1 MREWMGPGGLHGLQ
15 IRWRAPFGVRGGF
28 DSLALP
34 PVTIKNPNP
43 TDNYVRSR
51 NMRYAT
57 LGNTDIEVSRMA
69 LGCWPF
75 AGGKVWGAQDDNDSI
90 AAVHAALQAGVNF
103 FDTAEGYDD
112 DSNSEEVLG
121 RALEGRRDEAV
132 IATKI
137 GNAHLDPSMVADR
150 CNGSLQRL
158 QTDYIDL
165 YQIHWPNHDVPV
177 EDTMAE
183 LLKLQDSGKVRA
195 LGVCNFAV
203 RDLTDIL
210 ESGAI
215 VTNQLPY
222 NLIWRALEFAIKPAC
237 EANDVGIICYSPL
250 QQGLLTGRYASADD
264 VPPGLSRTRH
274 FNRDRVQAIHGEDG
288 CEDETFETI
297 ASVLSIAEQAG
308 EHPAKISLAW
318 LLAQNG
324 VTSLLVGARN
334 ADEVALNTP
343 TFDYDLPSDVE
354 NALSA
359 ATDGLKQTLGGNAD
373 FWQSPGRMR

>member
-1 MREWMGPGGLHGLQ
+1 
-15 IRWRAPFGVRGGF
+15 
-28 DSLALP
+28 
-34 PVTIKNPNP
+34 
-43 TDNYVRSR
+43 
-51 NMRYAT
+51 MRYAM
-57 LGNTDIEVSRMA
+57 LGNTGIEVSRMA

-75 AGGKVWGAQDDNDSI
+75 AGGRVWGPQDDDDSI
-90 AAVHAALQAGVNF
+90 NAVHASLDAGVNF
-103 FDTAEGYDD
+103 FDTAEGYAD

-137 GNAHLDPSMVADR
+137 GNANLHPSSVAEH
-150 CNGSLQRL
+150 CNASLRRL

-165 YQIHWPNHDVPV
+165 YQIHWPNHDVPI

-195 LGVCNFAV
+195 LGVCNFGV

-210 ESGAI
+210 ECGAI

-222 NLIWRALEFAIKPAC
+222 NLLWRALEFAIKPTC
-237 EANDVGIICYSPL
+237 VANDVGIICYSPL
-250 QQGLLTGRYASADD
+250 QQGLLTGRYATADE

-274 FNRDRVQAIHGEDG
+274 FSKDREQAIHGEEG
-288 CEDETFETI
+288 CEDETFAAI
-297 ASVLSIAEQAG
+297 ASVLKIAQDVE
-308 EHPAKISLAW
+308 EHPAKIALAW
-318 LLAQNG
+318 LLAQEG

-343 TFDYDLPSDVE
+343 TFDYDLPSDE
-354 NALSA
+354 DAALIA
-359 ATDGLKQTLGGNAD
+359 ATDGLKQILGENAD
-373 FWQSPGRMR
+373 FWQSPSRMR

>member
-1 MREWMGPGGLHGLQ
+1 
-15 IRWRAPFGVRGGF
+15 
-28 DSLALP
+28 
-34 PVTIKNPNP
+34 
-43 TDNYVRSR
+43 
-51 NMRYAT
+51 MRYAM
-57 LGNTDIEVSRMA
+57 LGDTGIEVSRMA

-75 AGGKVWGAQDDNDSI
+75 AGGKVWGPQDDNASI
-90 AAVHAALQAGVNF
+90 AAVHASLDAGVNF
-103 FDTAEGYDD
+103 FDTAEGYVD

-121 RALEGRRDEAV
+121 RALEGRRGDAV

-137 GNAHLDPSMVADR
+137 GNANLHPSVVSEHCDASLD
-150 CNGSLQRL
+150 RL

-210 ESGAI
+210 ECGVI

-222 NLIWRALEFAIKPAC
+222 NLIWRALEFAIKPEC
-237 EANDVGIICYSPL
+237 VANNVGIICYSPL

-274 FNRDRVQAIHGEDG
+274 FNKNRVQAIHGEDG
-288 CEDETFETI
+288 CEDETFATI
-297 ASVLSIAEQAG
+297 AAVLKIAEEIG

-318 LLAQNG
+318 LLAQEG

-334 ADEVALNTP
+334 SDEVALNTP
-343 TFDYDLPSDVE
+343 TFDYDLPADVVS
-354 NALSA
+354 ALSD
-359 ATDGLKQTLGGNAD
+359 ATDGLKQILGENAD

>member
-1 MREWMGPGGLHGLQ
+1 
-15 IRWRAPFGVRGGF
+15 
-28 DSLALP
+28 
-34 PVTIKNPNP
+34 
-43 TDNYVRSR
+43 
-51 NMRYAT
+51 MRYAT
-57 LGNTDIEVSRMA
+57 LGDTGIEVSRMA

-75 AGGKVWGAQDDNDSI
+75 AGGRVWGPQDDDDSI
-90 AAVHAALQAGVNF
+90 AAVHASLDAGVNF
-103 FDTAEGYDD
+103 FDTAEGYSD

-121 RALEGRRDEAV
+121 RALIGRRADAV

-137 GNAHLDPSMVADR
+137 GNTNLHPSVVAEHCDA
-150 CNGSLQRL
+150 SLERL

-165 YQIHWPNHDVPV
+165 YQIHWPNHDVPI

-210 ESGAI
+210 ECGAI

-222 NLIWRALEFAIKPAC
+222 NLLWRALEFAIKPTC
-237 EANDVGIICYSPL
+237 VANDVGVICYSPL
-250 QQGLLTGRYASADD
+250 QQGMLTGRYATADD
-264 VPPGLSRTRH
+264 VPSGLSRSRH
-274 FNRDRVQAIHGEDG
+274 FNKNREQAIHGEEG
-288 CEDETFETI
+288 CEEETFATI
-297 ASVLSIAEQAG
+297 ASVLGIAEEIG

-318 LLAQNG
+318 LLAQEG

-334 ADEVALNTP
+334 PDEVALNTP
-343 TFDYDLPSDVE
+343 TFDYDLPSDVAT
-354 NALSA
+354 ALSD
-359 ATDGLKQTLGGNAD
+359 ATDELKQILGENAD

>member
-1 MREWMGPGGLHGLQ
+1 
-15 IRWRAPFGVRGGF
+15 
-28 DSLALP
+28 
-34 PVTIKNPNP
+34 
-43 TDNYVRSR
+43 
-51 NMRYAT
+51 MRYAM
-57 LGNTDIEVSRMA
+57 LGDTGIEVSRMA

-75 AGGKVWGAQDDNDSI
+75 AGGKVWGPQDDDASI
-90 AAVHAALQAGVNF
+90 AAVHASLDAGVNF
-103 FDTAEGYDD
+103 FDTAEGYVD

-121 RALEGRRDEAV
+121 RALEGRRGDAV

-137 GNAHLDPSMVADR
+137 GNANLHPSVVSEHCDASLD
-150 CNGSLQRL
+150 RL

-165 YQIHWPNHDVPV
+165 YQIHWPNHDVPI

-210 ESGAI
+210 ECGAI

-222 NLIWRALEFAIKPAC
+222 NLIWRALEFAIKPEC
-237 EANDVGIICYSPL
+237 VANNVGIICYSPL

-274 FNRDRVQAIHGEDG
+274 FNKNRVQAIHGEDG
-288 CEDETFETI
+288 CEDETFATI
-297 ASVLSIAEQAG
+297 AAVLKIAEEIG

-318 LLAQNG
+318 LLAQEG

-334 ADEVALNTP
+334 PDEVALNTP
-343 TFDYDLPSDVE
+343 TFDYDLPADVVT
-354 NALSA
+354 ALSD
-359 ATDGLKQTLGGNAD
+359 ATDGLKQILGENAD

>member
-1 MREWMGPGGLHGLQ
+1 MVSPLDHQRGRFCKGLE
-15 IRWRAPFGVRGGF
+15 
-28 DSLALP
+28 
-34 PVTIKNPNP
+34 K
-43 TDNYVRSR
+43 VRSKGKD
-51 NMRYAT
+51 MRYAT
-57 LGNTDIEVSRMA
+57 LGDSGIKVSRMA

-75 AGGKVWGAQDDNDSI
+75 AGGRVWGPQNDDDSI
-90 AAVHAALQAGVNF
+90 AAVHASLDAGVNF

-112 DSNSEEVLG
+112 DANSEEVLG
-121 RALEGRRDEAV
+121 QALQGRRDEAV

-137 GNAHLDPSMVADR
+137 GNAHLHPSMVAER
-150 CNGSLQRL
+150 CDGSLNRL

-195 LGVCNFAV
+195 LGVCNFGV
-203 RDLTDIL
+203 RDLTEIL
-210 ESGAI
+210 ECGAI

-222 NLIWRALEFAIKPAC
+222 NLIWRALEFAIKPTC
-237 EANDVGIICYSPL
+237 VQNNVGIICYSPL
-250 QQGLLTGRYASADD
+250 QQGLLTGRYATANA
-264 VPPGLSRTRH
+264 VPAGLSRTRH
-274 FNRDRVQAIHGEDG
+274 FNKDREQAIHGEEG
-288 CEDETFETI
+288 CEDETFATI
-297 ASVLSIAEQAG
+297 ASVLKIAEDVG

-318 LLAQNG
+318 LLAQEG

-343 TFDYDLPSDVE
+343 SFDYDLPEGVE
-354 NALSA
+354 DELSA
-359 ATDGLKQTLGGNAD
+359 ATNELKQILGENAD

>member
-1 MREWMGPGGLHGLQ
+1 
-15 IRWRAPFGVRGGF
+15 
-28 DSLALP
+28 
-34 PVTIKNPNP
+34 
-43 TDNYVRSR
+43 
-51 NMRYAT
+51 MRYAM
-57 LGNTDIEVSRMA
+57 LGNTGIEVSRMA

-75 AGGKVWGAQDDNDSI
+75 AGGKVWGPQDDNASI
-90 AAVHAALQAGVNF
+90 AAVHASLDAGVNF
-103 FDTAEGYDD
+103 FDTAEGYVD

-121 RALEGRRDEAV
+121 RALEGRRGDAV

-137 GNAHLDPSMVADR
+137 GNANLHPSVVSEHCDASLD
-150 CNGSLQRL
+150 RL

-165 YQIHWPNHDVPV
+165 YQIHWPNHDVPI
-177 EDTMAE
+177 EDTMTE

-210 ESGAI
+210 ECGAI

-222 NLIWRALEFAIKPAC
+222 NLIWRALEFAIKPEC
-237 EANDVGIICYSPL
+237 VANNVGIICYSPL

-274 FNRDRVQAIHGEDG
+274 FNKNRVQAIHGEEG
-288 CEDETFETI
+288 CEDETFATI
-297 ASVLSIAEQAG
+297 AAVLKIAAEIG

-318 LLAQNG
+318 LLAQEG

-334 ADEVALNTP
+334 PDEVALNTP
-343 TFDYDLPSDVE
+343 TFDYDLPADVAT
-354 NALSA
+354 ALSD
-359 ATDGLKQTLGGNAD
+359 ATDGLKQILGENAD

>member
-1 MREWMGPGGLHGLQ
+1 
-15 IRWRAPFGVRGGF
+15 
-28 DSLALP
+28 
-34 PVTIKNPNP
+34 
-43 TDNYVRSR
+43 
-51 NMRYAT
+51 MRYET
-57 LGNTDIEVSRMA
+57 LGDAGIEVSRMA

-75 AGGKVWGAQDDNDSI
+75 AGGKVWGPQDDNDSI
-90 AAVHAALQAGVNF
+90 AAVHAALDAGVNF
-103 FDTAEGYDD
+103 FDTAEGYSD

-121 RALEGRRDEAV
+121 RALEGRRKDAV

-137 GNAHLDPSMVADR
+137 GNAHLHPSMVAEHCDA
-150 CNGSLQRL
+150 SLARL

-165 YQIHWPNHDVPV
+165 YQIHWPNHDVPI

-183 LLKLQDSGKVRA
+183 LLKLQDNGKVRA

-210 ESGAI
+210 ECGVI

-222 NLIWRALEFAIKPAC
+222 NLLWRALEFAIKPAC
-237 EANDVGIICYSPL
+237 EANNVGIICYSPL
-250 QQGLLTGRYASADD
+250 QQGLLTGRYVSADD
-264 VPPGLSRTRH
+264 VPTGLSRTRH
-274 FNRDRVQAIHGEDG
+274 FNKDREQAIHGEDG
-288 CEDETFETI
+288 CEDETFATI
-297 ASVLSIAEQAG
+297 AAVLKVAEEAG

-318 LLAQNG
+318 LLAQKG

-343 TFDYDLPSDVE
+343 TFDYDLPASVE
-354 NALSA
+354 EALTTS
-359 ATDGLKQTLGGNAD
+359 TEELKQILGENAD

>member
-1 MREWMGPGGLHGLQ
+1 
-15 IRWRAPFGVRGGF
+15 
-28 DSLALP
+28 
-34 PVTIKNPNP
+34 
-43 TDNYVRSR
+43 
-51 NMRYAT
+51 MRYAT
-57 LGNTDIEVSRMA
+57 LGDTGIEVSRMA

-75 AGGKVWGAQDDNDSI
+75 AGGRVWGPQDDDDSI
-90 AAVHAALQAGVNF
+90 AAVHASLDAGVNF
-103 FDTAEGYDD
+103 FDTAEGYSD

-121 RALEGRRDEAV
+121 RALIGRRADAV

-137 GNAHLDPSMVADR
+137 GNTNLHPSVVAEHCDA
-150 CNGSLQRL
+150 SLERL

-165 YQIHWPNHDVPV
+165 YQIHWPNHDVPI

-183 LLKLQDSGKVRA
+183 LLKIQDSGKIRA

-210 ESGAI
+210 ECGAI

-222 NLIWRALEFAIKPAC
+222 NLLWRALEFAIKPTC
-237 EANDVGIICYSPL
+237 VANDVGVICYSPL
-250 QQGLLTGRYASADD
+250 QQGMLTGRYATADD

-274 FNRDRVQAIHGEDG
+274 FNKNRKQAIHGEEG
-288 CEDETFETI
+288 CEEETFATI
-297 ASVLSIAEQAG
+297 ASVLSIAEEVG

-318 LLAQNG
+318 LLAQEG

-334 ADEVALNTP
+334 PAEVALNTP
-343 TFDYDLPSDVE
+343 TFDYDLPSDVVA
-354 NALSA
+354 ALSD
-359 ATDGLKQTLGGNAD
+359 ATDGLKQTLGENAD